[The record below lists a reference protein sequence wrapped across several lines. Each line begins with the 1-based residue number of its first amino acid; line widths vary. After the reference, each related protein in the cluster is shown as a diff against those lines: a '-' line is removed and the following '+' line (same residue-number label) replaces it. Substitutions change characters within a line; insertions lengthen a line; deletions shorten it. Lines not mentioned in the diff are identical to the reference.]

1 MLTSFQWHDCY
12 WLWDENVFLLSVE
25 WCIFLKL
32 SYLSGLLCFSVV
44 LFVLPKEVTRMAK
57 YTLEEIMCGEK
68 YNIESDVFMEVFRL
82 VEQKTDAKLIREQLN
97 TIYVKHAL
105 LVAKKMHDE
114 GDCIS
119 DDGITIVF

>member
-1 MLTSFQWHDCY
+1 
-12 WLWDENVFLLSVE
+12 
-25 WCIFLKL
+25 
-32 SYLSGLLCFSVV
+32 
-44 LFVLPKEVTRMAK
+44 MAK

-68 YNIESDVFMEVFRL
+68 YNIESEVFMEVFKL
-82 VEQKTDAKLIREQLN
+82 VENKVDAKLIREQLN

-119 DDGITIVF
+119 NDGITIVF

>member
-1 MLTSFQWHDCY
+1 
-12 WLWDENVFLLSVE
+12 
-25 WCIFLKL
+25 
-32 SYLSGLLCFSVV
+32 
-44 LFVLPKEVTRMAK
+44 MAK

-68 YNIESDVFMEVFRL
+68 YNIESAVLVEVLSL
-82 VEQKTDAKLIREQLN
+82 VEQKAVAKLIREQLN

>member
-1 MLTSFQWHDCY
+1 
-12 WLWDENVFLLSVE
+12 
-25 WCIFLKL
+25 
-32 SYLSGLLCFSVV
+32 
-44 LFVLPKEVTRMAK
+44 MAK
-57 YTLEEIMCGEK
+57 YTLEEIMYGDK
-68 YNIESDVFMEVFRL
+68 YGIESAVFVEVCRL
-82 VEQKTDAKLIREQLN
+82 VEQKVDAKTIREQLN